1 MTGNRRAVAGL
12 MLAAVAVFWATELA
26 LLLAYVV
33 VIRAGHG
40 SVSSSSAT
48 AAGAVIAFAA
58 SAVAAR
64 CVSPRLR
71 RAGVPAESALRLATA
86 GPLAATLVAEVGA
99 RFGGGGPVRFVLVL
113 AGAGLGGVL
122 GVLLD
127 ERAAGR
133 AATEPVGSGPRG
145 GRQGSVTRRRS
156 TRPR

>member
-99 RFGGGGPVRFVLVL
+99 RFGGGPVRFVLVL